1 MKNNLTL
8 TGMMGVGKSTIG
20 KLLSKHLSMKFT
32 DIDKIIEKKLELTI
46 QQIFAK
52 KGEPFFRK
60 FEEKITLEE
69 IKKKNTIVS
78 LGGGAF
84 MNKKIR
90 DYVISNTKSFW
101 LDLNVELLKQRI
113 KNSMQRPLLNTMNVK
128 LTLEEIYNARKT
140 TYSLANYKIDCNN
153 LAADLIVNGIEGAI
167 GNKRVTYDFH
177 RLMEGATKLKCSE
190 FGDEIVTN
198 MS

>member
-1 MKNNLTL
+1 LKNNLTL

-101 LDLNVELLKQRI
+101 LDLNVELLRQRI

-128 LTLEEIYNARKT
+128 LTLEEIYNARKI

-153 LAADLIVNGIEGAI
+153 LNPNLIVKKI
-167 GNKRVTYDFH
+167 V
-177 RLMEGATKLKCSE
+177 KLYE
-190 FGDEIVTN
+190 N
-198 MS
+198 Y